1 MSTSQLAAGRP
12 GAATLPTLDTALV
25 ILLACA
31 TGLTVA
37 ALYYNQPIL
46 GMLAEEFHASTIEIG
61 RIPTLT
67 QIGYTAGILLL
78 APLADRYD
86 RRKVILVKL
95 VMLAAGL
102 AAMAVTRNLSELCVA
117 SVVIGAAAS
126 VAQDCVP
133 AAATLAPDA
142 RRGKMVGHVMMGL
155 LLGILLSRV
164 VSGTVAQQFGWRAMY
179 LGAAGLVALLA
190 VIVQRRLPAFAP
202 TTSDAYRQLIVS
214 LFGLWQRHV
223 GLRYAAV
230 AQGFLSAAFSAFW
243 STLAVMLH
251 QPPFGFGSALTGLFG
266 IAGAV
271 GALAA
276 PWAGHCADRH
286 GPHPVTRLGATL
298 VIVSFVAFAVV
309 PENLWLLIAGTLLF
323 DLGVQVSLI
332 AHQSIIYGLD
342 PAARSRLNAILIGA
356 MFVGMSIGSACG
368 SIAIAHAGWRGVS
381 LFAAACG
388 LAALGTRFLATRG
401 VSASR

>member
-1 MSTSQLAAGRP
+1 MNTSELAAARLQT
-12 GAATLPTLDTALV
+12 ATTPALDTALV

-46 GMLAEEFHASTIEIG
+46 GMLAEQFHASPIEIG

-67 QIGYTAGILLL
+67 QIGYTIGILLL

-86 RRKVILVKL
+86 RRKVILIKL

-102 AAMAVTRNLSELCVA
+102 ATMAVTRNLIELCVA

-133 AAATLAPDA
+133 AAATLAPES
-142 RRGKMVGHVMMGL
+142 RRGKIVGHVMMGL

-164 VSGTVAQQFGWRAMY
+164 VSGTVAQQFGWRSMY
-179 LGAAGLVALLA
+179 LGAAGLVAVLA
-190 VIVQRRLPAFAP
+190 VIMQRRLPAFAP
-202 TTSDAYRQLIVS
+202 TTDEAYTRLIGS
-214 LFGLWQRHV
+214 LFGLWKRHV

-251 QPPFGFGSALTGLFG
+251 QPPFSFGSAIAGMFG
-266 IAGAV
+266 IAGAI

-276 PWAGHCADRH
+276 PFAGHFADRH
-286 GPHPVTRLGATL
+286 GPHPVTRLGALL
-298 VIVSFVAFAVV
+298 VLVSFATLAVA
-309 PENLWLLIAGTLLF
+309 PENLWLLIAGTVLF
-323 DLGVQVSLI
+323 DLGVQASMI
-332 AHQSIIYGLD
+332 GHQSIIYGLE
-342 PAARSRLNAILIGA
+342 PAARSRLNAILIGT
-356 MFVGMSIGSACG
+356 MFVGMSIGSAVG
-368 SIAIAHAGWRGVS
+368 SAAFAHAGWRGVS

-388 LAALGTRFLATRG
+388 LAALGTRFIAVRG
-401 VSASR
+401 K